1 MAKNVEKGLQY
12 LMDKFS
18 RNLKF
23 YDLVVT
29 RRATQAPYPP
39 LIELVD
45 IWKAAIASGVYS
57 GKEYENGSI
66 TSVISDVSIDQTTET
81 ATLLIELADRN
92 APNATYRDHNLR
104 KGRHIEKEVS
114 EGNGYSSH
122 IAVSTRPESSRP
134 NTYLCAIE
142 VMPSVSAYRIRS
154 VLNGAI
160 KSACETNPGLFEFTK
175 PGGTKKKTPFVPHI
189 MLDGHP
195 SEQFLHDIEHG
206 RINGVQLVERSAAGL
221 LGQNPYLE
229 SQESILKIKLSQSIP
244 VGQRLV
250 TLISNLG
257 SKSHQYPTTRISLQP
272 ESGGNSFQV
281 EIETSTGNLISEAYV
296 KSKKLNFPTQ
306 PLLVTSPDTIVTHL
320 AEAMKD
326 VIGKARK

>member
-1 MAKNVEKGLQY
+1 
-12 LMDKFS
+12 
-18 RNLKF
+18 
-23 YDLVVT
+23 
-29 RRATQAPYPP
+29 
-39 LIELVD
+39 
-45 IWKAAIASGVYS
+45 
-57 GKEYENGSI
+57 
-66 TSVISDVSIDQTTET
+66 
-81 ATLLIELADRN
+81 
-92 APNATYRDHNLR
+92 
-104 KGRHIEKEVS
+104 
-114 EGNGYSSH
+114 
-122 IAVSTRPESSRP
+122 
-134 NTYLCAIE
+134 
-142 VMPSVSAYRIRS
+142 MPSVSAYRIRS